1 MKRMTAML
9 SAAAVVLATS
19 FLFAQA
25 NPNFSGTWVRQDA
38 PPAAPAAGAPAGGGG
53 GGRGGG
59 RGGGLGAEVTI
70 VQTPTTITLS
80 WMQAGR
86 GGAEPTPQK
95 REYKLDGSE
104 SINQVMG
111 RGGEAT
117 PQPSKAV
124 WTAGKLVV
132 TTTTPAGESK
142 QTFSMNGADLNVEQ
156 VNPGFQGGA
165 PTTTTLVYK
174 KK

>member
-19 FLFAQA
+19 FLVAQT

-38 PPAAPAAGAPAGGGG
+38 PADPAAAG
-53 GGRGGG
+53 GGRGGRG
-59 RGGGLGAEVTI
+59 GGGLGAEVTI
-70 VQTPTTITLS
+70 AQTPTTITLS

-86 GGAEPTPQK
+86 GGAEPTPVK
-95 REYKLDGSE
+95 REYKLDGTE

-111 RGGEAT
+111 RGGEAA
-117 PQPSKAV
+117 PVPSKAV
-124 WTAGKLVV
+124 WTAGKLVI
-132 TTTTPAGESK
+132 TTTTAAGETK
-142 QTFSMNGADLNVEQ
+142 QTFSMNGADLNVE
-156 VNPGFQGGA
+156 NSGGMGRDGGPA
-165 PTTTTLVYK
+165 PTTTLVYK

>member
-9 SAAAVVLATS
+9 SATAVVLATS
-19 FLFAQA
+19 FLVAQT

-38 PPAAPAAGAPAGGGG
+38 PAAAPAAGAPAGGGG

-59 RGGGLGAEVTI
+59 RGGGGLGAEVTI
-70 VQTPTTITLS
+70 AQTPTTITLS
-80 WMQAGR
+80 WMQPGR
-86 GGAEPTPQK
+86 GGAEPVPQK
-95 REYKLDGSE
+95 REYKLDGTE
-104 SINQVMG
+104 SKNPVMARGEMTEQV
-111 RGGEAT
+111 
-117 PQPSKAV
+117 SKAA

-132 TTTTPAGESK
+132 TTTTANGEMK

-156 VNPGFQGGA
+156 VTPGFQGGA